1 MIQIDK
7 NDFIY
12 KHLIKLGVEENVDE
26 EYVKF
31 AQEGITN
38 SKDFNNFVLASLG
51 MELLTDFDDSALEET
66 LDYYADLK
74 KMKKMPKS
82 QLNQKLKQYYL
93 SKDNGVRT
101 EVVNAKLKDALLIAC
116 AYKLKHLDINL
127 NDLVQTCNMGLIIA
141 VDKYAPDSK
150 ISFDVYMHYWI
161 LDIINKEFTLGE
173 QDNG

>member
-12 KHLIKLGVEENVDE
+12 KHLIKLGVEENIDE

-51 MELLTDFDDSALEET
+51 MELLTDFDDSVLEET

-74 KMKKMPKS
+74 KVKAVPQVKLNHLLKEYHLTKS
-82 QLNQKLKQYYL
+82 KEIQ
-93 SKDNGVRT
+93 T
-101 EVVNAKLKDALLIAC
+101 EIVHAKLKETLLIAC
-116 AYKLKHLDINL
+116 GYKLKHLDINL
-127 NDLVQTCNMGLIIA
+127 NDLVQTCNIGLIIA
-141 VDKYAPDSK
+141 VDKYVPDNK
-150 ISFDVYMHYWI
+150 IPFDAYLHYWI

-173 QDNG
+173 QNNG